1 MPSRIQ
7 QVARSVQSLGQ
18 QAGRVQRTAA
28 EGAQRLRSAS
38 ARLPRGT
45 GCPEEGRASAS
56 AHAAIA
62 SLGRA
67 MEELAAFAPYA
78 QQFAQSLVGATGS
91 GGGAGS
97 GGIGSGGAT
106 TTGGT
111 GLSGGISPGEATAA
125 GGTGP
130 GGATAAS
137 GTGLSGGT
145 SSGGATAASGTGLS
159 GGAGAPVGPPGDGS
173 PPRSTAASVLAE
185 RGLTMVAVDSM
196 VVDDPVDIGN
206 HGRGPD
212 DYSWL
217 VSTWHSRILPGLDAG
232 MTRDDFA
239 RLDHEG
245 SAPENRR
252 LAAAYDVFLG
262 DRSMAGNELPDGG
275 VGISGGRHRAEA
287 ARSLGITHLPV
298 RLRRPGRR

>member
-45 GCPEEGRASAS
+45 GCPEEGRAAAS
-56 AHAAIA
+56 AHAAIT

-78 QQFAQSLVGATGS
+78 QQFAQSLVGATGP
-91 GGGAGS
+91 GGATTTSSAGPS
-97 GGIGSGGAT
+97 GAT

-125 GGTGP
+125 GGTGL
-130 GGATAAS
+130 S
-137 GTGLSGGT
+137 GSTGLSGAT
-145 SSGGATAASGTGLS
+145 SSGGATTTGGTGLS

-196 VVDDPVDIGN
+196 VVDDPVDVGN

-262 DRSMAGNELPDGG
+262 DRSMAGDELPDGG

>member
-45 GCPEEGRASAS
+45 GCPEERRAAAS

-78 QQFAQSLVGATGS
+78 QQFAQSLVGATGP

-111 GLSGGISPGEATAA
+111 GLSGAT
-125 GGTGP
+125 GSS
-130 GGATAAS
+130 GAT
-137 GTGLSGGT
+137 
-145 SSGGATAASGTGLS
+145 TAGGTGLS
-159 GGAGAPVGPPGDGS
+159 GGAGAPVGQPGGGS

-196 VVDDPVDIGN
+196 VVDDPVDVGN

-245 SAPENRR
+245 SAPEDRR

-262 DRSMAGNELPDGG
+262 DRSMAGDELPDGG

>member
-45 GCPEEGRASAS
+45 GCPEEGRAATS

-91 GGGAGS
+91 GG
-97 GGIGSGGAT
+97 I
-106 TTGGT
+106 
-111 GLSGGISPGEATAA
+111 
-125 GGTGP
+125 
-130 GGATAAS
+130 TAAS
-137 GTGLSGGT
+137 G
-145 SSGGATAASGTGLS
+145 AGLS

-196 VVDDPVDIGN
+196 VVDDPVDVGN

>member
-1 MPSRIQ
+1 MPSQIQ

-45 GCPEEGRASAS
+45 GCPEEGRAAPS

-91 GGGAGS
+91 GGATVASGAGL
-97 GGIGSGGAT
+97 SGGAGPGGATATGGTGPGGGT

-111 GLSGGISPGEATAA
+111 GLSGGTGSGGAPA
-125 GGTGP
+125 GG
-130 GGATAAS
+130 GA
-137 GTGLSGGT
+137 GLSGDT
-145 SSGGATAASGTGLS
+145 
-159 GGAGAPVGPPGDGS
+159 GAPGEPSGDGS

-196 VVDDPVDIGN
+196 VVDDPVDVGN

-262 DRSMAGNELPDGG
+262 DRSMAGDELPDGG

-287 ARSLGITHLPV
+287 ARSLGITHLPA

>member
-1 MPSRIQ
+1 MPSQIQ

-45 GCPEEGRASAS
+45 GCPEEGRAATS

-78 QQFAQSLVGATGS
+78 QQFAQSLVGDAGA

-111 GLSGGISPGEATAA
+111 GLSGAT
-125 GGTGP
+125 GSS
-130 GGATAAS
+130 GAT
-137 GTGLSGGT
+137 
-145 SSGGATAASGTGLS
+145 TAGGTGLS
-159 GGAGAPVGPPGDGS
+159 GGAGAPVGQPGGGS

-196 VVDDPVDIGN
+196 VVDDPVDVGN

-245 SAPENRR
+245 SAPEDRR

-262 DRSMAGNELPDGG
+262 DRSMAGDELPDGG

>member
-1 MPSRIQ
+1 MPSQIQ

-45 GCPEEGRASAS
+45 GCPEEGRAATS

-91 GGGAGS
+91 GGATVASGA
-97 GGIGSGGAT
+97 
-106 TTGGT
+106 
-111 GLSGGISPGEATAA
+111 GLSGDTGAPGE
-125 GGTGP
+125 P
-130 GGATAAS
+130 S
-137 GTGLSGGT
+137 
-145 SSGGATAASGTGLS
+145 
-159 GGAGAPVGPPGDGS
+159 GDGS

-196 VVDDPVDIGN
+196 VVDDPVDVGN

-262 DRSMAGNELPDGG
+262 DRSMAGDELPDGG

>member
-45 GCPEEGRASAS
+45 GCPEEGRAAEG
-56 AHAAIA
+56 AHAAIT

-91 GGGAGS
+91 GGGAGLS
-97 GGIGSGGAT
+97 GGTGSSGAT
-106 TTGGT
+106 ATGGT
-111 GLSGGISPGEATAA
+111 GLSGS
-125 GGTGP
+125 
-130 GGATAAS
+130 
-137 GTGLSGGT
+137 TGLSGATG
-145 SSGGATAASGTGLS
+145 SGGATTAGGTGLS
-159 GGAGAPVGPPGDGS
+159 GGAGAPVGQPGGGS

-196 VVDDPVDIGN
+196 VVDDPVDVGN

-245 SAPENRR
+245 SAPEDRR

-262 DRSMAGNELPDGG
+262 DRSMAGEELPDGG

>member
-1 MPSRIQ
+1 MPSQIQ

-45 GCPEEGRASAS
+45 GCPEEGRAAEG
-56 AHAAIA
+56 AHAAIT

-78 QQFAQSLVGATGS
+78 QQFAQSLVGATGP

-106 TTGGT
+106 
-111 GLSGGISPGEATAA
+111 AA
-125 GGTGP
+125 GGTGLA
-130 GGATAAS
+130 GAT
-137 GTGLSGGT
+137 G
-145 SSGGATAASGTGLS
+145 SGGATTA
-159 GGAGAPVGPPGDGS
+159 GGAGAPVGPPGGGS

-196 VVDDPVDIGN
+196 VVDDPVDVGN

-245 SAPENRR
+245 SAPEDRR

-262 DRSMAGNELPDGG
+262 DRSMAGEELPDGG

>member
-45 GCPEEGRASAS
+45 GCPEERRAAAS

-78 QQFAQSLVGATGS
+78 QQFAQSLVGATGP

-106 TTGGT
+106 ATGGT
-111 GLSGGISPGEATAA
+111 GLSGS
-125 GGTGP
+125 
-130 GGATAAS
+130 
-137 GTGLSGGT
+137 TGLSGATG
-145 SSGGATAASGTGLS
+145 SGGATTAGGTGLS
-159 GGAGAPVGPPGDGS
+159 GGAGAPVGQPGGGS

-196 VVDDPVDIGN
+196 VVDDPVDVGN

-245 SAPENRR
+245 SAPEDRR

-262 DRSMAGNELPDGG
+262 DRSMAGDELPDGG

>member
-45 GCPEEGRASAS
+45 GCPEEGRAAAS

-106 TTGGT
+106 ATGGT
-111 GLSGGISPGEATAA
+111 GLSGS
-125 GGTGP
+125 
-130 GGATAAS
+130 
-137 GTGLSGGT
+137 TGLSGATG
-145 SSGGATAASGTGLS
+145 SGGATTAGGTGLS
-159 GGAGAPVGPPGDGS
+159 GGAGAPVGQPGGGS

-196 VVDDPVDIGN
+196 VVDDPVDVGN

-245 SAPENRR
+245 SAPEDRR

-262 DRSMAGNELPDGG
+262 DRSMAGEELPDGG

>member
-1 MPSRIQ
+1 MPSQIQ

-45 GCPEEGRASAS
+45 GCPEEGRAATS

-91 GGGAGS
+91 GGATVASGAGL
-97 GGIGSGGAT
+97 SGGAGPGGAT
-106 TTGGT
+106 ATGGT
-111 GLSGGISPGEATAA
+111 GLSGSI
-125 GGTGP
+125 
-130 GGATAAS
+130 
-137 GTGLSGGT
+137 GLSGGT
-145 SSGGATAASGTGLS
+145 TAGGATTAGGT
-159 GGAGAPVGPPGDGS
+159 GAPVGQPGDGS

-196 VVDDPVDIGN
+196 VVDDPVDVGN

-245 SAPENRR
+245 SAPEDRR

-262 DRSMAGNELPDGG
+262 DRSMAGDELPDGG

>member
-1 MPSRIQ
+1 MPSQIQ

-45 GCPEEGRASAS
+45 GCPEEGRAATS

-91 GGGAGS
+91 GGATTTSSAGPS
-97 GGIGSGGAT
+97 GAT
-106 TTGGT
+106 TTG
-111 GLSGGISPGEATAA
+111 
-125 GGTGP
+125 
-130 GGATAAS
+130 
-137 GTGLSGGT
+137 
-145 SSGGATAASGTGLS
+145 GTGLS

-212 DYSWL
+212 D
-217 VSTWHSRILPGLDAG
+217 
-232 MTRDDFA
+232 
-239 RLDHEG
+239 
-245 SAPENRR
+245 
-252 LAAAYDVFLG
+252 
-262 DRSMAGNELPDGG
+262 
-275 VGISGGRHRAEA
+275 
-287 ARSLGITHLPV
+287 
-298 RLRRPGRR
+298 

>member
-1 MPSRIQ
+1 MPSQIQ

-45 GCPEEGRASAS
+45 GCPEEGRAATS

-91 GGGAGS
+91 GGATAT
-97 GGIGSGGAT
+97 GGTGPGGGT

-111 GLSGGISPGEATAA
+111 GLSGGA
-125 GGTGP
+125 
-130 GGATAAS
+130 
-137 GTGLSGGT
+137 GLSGGT
-145 SSGGATAASGTGLS
+145 
-159 GGAGAPVGPPGDGS
+159 GAPGEPSGDGS

-196 VVDDPVDIGN
+196 VVDDPVDVGN

-212 DYSWL
+212 DYS
-217 VSTWHSRILPGLDAG
+217 
-232 MTRDDFA
+232 
-239 RLDHEG
+239 
-245 SAPENRR
+245 
-252 LAAAYDVFLG
+252 
-262 DRSMAGNELPDGG
+262 
-275 VGISGGRHRAEA
+275 
-287 ARSLGITHLPV
+287 
-298 RLRRPGRR
+298 

>member
-45 GCPEEGRASAS
+45 GCPEEGRAAEG
-56 AHAAIA
+56 AHAAIT

-91 GGGAGS
+91 GG
-97 GGIGSGGAT
+97 AT
-106 TTGGT
+106 T
-111 GLSGGISPGEATAA
+111 A
-125 GGTGP
+125 G
-130 GGATAAS
+130 
-137 GTGLSGGT
+137 
-145 SSGGATAASGTGLS
+145 GTGLS
-159 GGAGAPVGPPGDGS
+159 GGAGAPVGQPGGGS

-196 VVDDPVDIGN
+196 VVDDPVDVGN

-245 SAPENRR
+245 SAPEDRR

-262 DRSMAGNELPDGG
+262 DRSMAGEELPDGG

>member
-1 MPSRIQ
+1 
-7 QVARSVQSLGQ
+7 
-18 QAGRVQRTAA
+18 
-28 EGAQRLRSAS
+28 
-38 ARLPRGT
+38 
-45 GCPEEGRASAS
+45 
-56 AHAAIA
+56 
-62 SLGRA
+62 

-78 QQFAQSLVGATGS
+78 QQFAQSLVGATGP
-91 GGGAGS
+91 GGGAGLGGSAGLS
-97 GGIGSGGAT
+97 GSTGLSGATSSGGAT
-106 TTGGT
+106 TTG
-111 GLSGGISPGEATAA
+111 
-125 GGTGP
+125 
-130 GGATAAS
+130 
-137 GTGLSGGT
+137 
-145 SSGGATAASGTGLS
+145 GTGLS

-196 VVDDPVDIGN
+196 VVDDPVDVGN

-262 DRSMAGNELPDGG
+262 DRSMAGEELPDGG

-298 RLRRPGRR
+298 RLRRPGRH

>member
-45 GCPEEGRASAS
+45 GCPEEGRAAEG
-56 AHAAIA
+56 AHAAIT

-111 GLSGGISPGEATAA
+111 GLSGGISLGEATAA
-125 GGTGP
+125 GGTGL
-130 GGATAAS
+130 S
-137 GTGLSGGT
+137 GSTGLSGATG
-145 SSGGATAASGTGLS
+145 SGGATTAGGTGLS

-196 VVDDPVDIGN
+196 VVDDPVDVGN

-245 SAPENRR
+245 SAPEDRR

-262 DRSMAGNELPDGG
+262 DRSMAGEELPDGG

>member
-45 GCPEEGRASAS
+45 GCPEEGRAATS

-91 GGGAGS
+91 GGGAGLGGSTGLS
-97 GGIGSGGAT
+97 GATSSGGAT
-106 TTGGT
+106 TAGGT
-111 GLSGGISPGEATAA
+111 GLSGSI
-125 GGTGP
+125 
-130 GGATAAS
+130 
-137 GTGLSGGT
+137 GLSGGT
-145 SSGGATAASGTGLS
+145 TAGGATTAGGT
-159 GGAGAPVGPPGDGS
+159 GAPVGQPGDGS

-196 VVDDPVDIGN
+196 VVDDPVDVGN

-245 SAPENRR
+245 SAPEDRR

-262 DRSMAGNELPDGG
+262 DRSMAGDELPDGG

>member
-45 GCPEEGRASAS
+45 GCPEEGRAAAS

-111 GLSGGISPGEATAA
+111 GLSGGISPGEATA
-125 GGTGP
+125 TG
-130 GGATAAS
+130 
-137 GTGLSGGT
+137 
-145 SSGGATAASGTGLS
+145 GTGLS
-159 GGAGAPVGPPGDGS
+159 GGAGAPVGQPGGGS

-196 VVDDPVDIGN
+196 VVDDPVDVGN

-245 SAPENRR
+245 SAPEDRR

-262 DRSMAGNELPDGG
+262 DRSMAGDELPDGG

>member
-91 GGGAGS
+91 GG
-97 GGIGSGGAT
+97 AT
-106 TTGGT
+106 AASGT
-111 GLSGGISPGEATAA
+111 GLSGGAGPGGATAT

-159 GGAGAPVGPPGDGS
+159 GGAGTPGGPPGDGS

-262 DRSMAGNELPDGG
+262 DRSMAGEELPDGG

-298 RLRRPGRR
+298 RLRRPGRH

>member
-45 GCPEEGRASAS
+45 GCPEERRAAAS

-78 QQFAQSLVGATGS
+78 QQFAQSLVGATGPS
-91 GGGAGS
+91 GG
-97 GGIGSGGAT
+97 T
-106 TTGGT
+106 TAGGT
-111 GLSGGISPGEATAA
+111 GLSGS
-125 GGTGP
+125 
-130 GGATAAS
+130 
-137 GTGLSGGT
+137 TGLSGAT
-145 SSGGATAASGTGLS
+145 SSGGATAA
-159 GGAGAPVGPPGDGS
+159 GGAGAPVGQPGGGS

-196 VVDDPVDIGN
+196 VVDDPVDVGN

-245 SAPENRR
+245 SAPEDRR

-262 DRSMAGNELPDGG
+262 DRSMAGDELPDGG

>member
-45 GCPEEGRASAS
+45 GCPEEGRAAAS

-106 TTGGT
+106 ATGGT
-111 GLSGGISPGEATAA
+111 GLSGS
-125 GGTGP
+125 
-130 GGATAAS
+130 
-137 GTGLSGGT
+137 TGLSGATG
-145 SSGGATAASGTGLS
+145 SGGATTAGGTGLS
-159 GGAGAPVGPPGDGS
+159 GGAGAPVGQPGGGS

-196 VVDDPVDIGN
+196 VVDDPVDVGN

-262 DRSMAGNELPDGG
+262 DRSMAGDELPDGG

>member
-1 MPSRIQ
+1 MPSQIQ

-45 GCPEEGRASAS
+45 GCPEERRAAAS

-91 GGGAGS
+91 GGGAAS
-97 GGIGSGGAT
+97 TGSGGAT
-106 TTGGT
+106 TAGGT
-111 GLSGGISPGEATAA
+111 GLSGSI
-125 GGTGP
+125 
-130 GGATAAS
+130 
-137 GTGLSGGT
+137 GLSGGT
-145 SSGGATAASGTGLS
+145 TAGGATTAGGT
-159 GGAGAPVGPPGDGS
+159 GAPVGQPGDGS

-196 VVDDPVDIGN
+196 VVDDPVDVGN

-262 DRSMAGNELPDGG
+262 DRSMAGDELPDGG

>member
-1 MPSRIQ
+1 MPSQIQ

-45 GCPEEGRASAS
+45 GCPEEGRAATS

-91 GGGAGS
+91 GGGAAS
-97 GGIGSGGAT
+97 
-106 TTGGT
+106 TG
-111 GLSGGISPGEATAA
+111 
-125 GGTGP
+125 
-130 GGATAAS
+130 
-137 GTGLSGGT
+137 
-145 SSGGATAASGTGLS
+145 SGGATAAGGVGLS
-159 GGAGAPVGPPGDGS
+159 GGAGLSGDTGAPGEPSGDGS

-196 VVDDPVDIGN
+196 VVDDPVDVGN

-262 DRSMAGNELPDGG
+262 DRSMAGDELPDGG